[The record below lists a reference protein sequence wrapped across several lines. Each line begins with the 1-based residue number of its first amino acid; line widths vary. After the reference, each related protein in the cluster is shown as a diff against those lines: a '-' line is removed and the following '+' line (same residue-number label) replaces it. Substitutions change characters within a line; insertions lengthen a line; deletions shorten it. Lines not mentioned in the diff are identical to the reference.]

1 MVRKVSFSNQ
11 YQEMSQIESHRA
23 DVTLATKEYFRP
35 RTGEY
40 PERFFGYSIAELKSE
55 LTMRLAEIDVT
66 SSLSLL
72 SAIEAAF
79 RIDYLQRC
87 YMRKKDPLSRIFR
100 EVHKHKESRA
110 SLEDDILDSWKQ
122 NTTASKEILG
132 HLKGALKYRHWIAHG
147 RYWEPKLGRTK
158 YDYQSVYQL
167 AQLVFLSF
175 PFVGVD
181 AQQS

>member
-1 MVRKVSFSNQ
+1 MAKKVSFSNQ
-11 YQEMSQIESHRA
+11 HQEMSQIENHRT
-23 DVTLATKEYFRP
+23 DVTVATKEYFRP

-40 PERFFGYSIAELKSE
+40 PERFLGYSITELKFE
-55 LTMRLAEIDVT
+55 LNLRLNEIDIT
-66 SSLSLL
+66 SSLNLL

-87 YMRKKDPLSRIFR
+87 YMRKKDPLSRTFR
-100 EVHKHKESRA
+100 EIHKLKGSKA

-122 NTTASKEILG
+122 NTTALKEILG
-132 HLKGALKYRHWIAHG
+132 HLKGAIKFRHWIAHG

-167 AQLVFLSF
+167 AQLVFLNF
-175 PFVGVD
+175 PFEEVN

>member
-1 MVRKVSFSNQ
+1 MDRKVSFSNQ
-11 YQEMSQIESHRA
+11 HQELLQIESHHA
-23 DVTLATKEYFRP
+23 DVTFAISEYFRP

-40 PERFFGYSIAELKSE
+40 PERFLGYSIDELKSE
-55 LTMRLAEIDVT
+55 LTLRLAEIDIT

-87 YMRKKDPLSRIFR
+87 YMRKKDPLSRTFR
-100 EVHKHKESRA
+100 EIHKHKGSMA
-110 SLEDDILDSWKQ
+110 SLEDDILDTWKQ
-122 NTTASKEILG
+122 CTIESKEILG

-147 RYWEPKLGRTK
+147 RYWEPKLGRSK

-167 AQLVFLSF
+167 AQTVFLSF
-175 PFVGVD
+175 PFVGV
-181 AQQS
+181 